1 MKAHAVCKPRHHD
14 RQSRETESRPACL
27 DLVIEDVQ
35 FKGNHLAFSLSDR
48 RTVNIHLLFFPGLLD
63 ASDSQRKNWK
73 LIAGGE
79 SVIWSDL
86 GEDISVTALLALQDG
101 RYLADRSNGWGA

>member
-1 MKAHAVCKPRHHD
+1 MKAYAACKPQHHD

-27 DLVIEDVQ
+27 DLVIEDIQ
-35 FKGNHLAFSLSDR
+35 FIGNHLAFSLSDR
-48 RTVNIHLLFFPGLLD
+48 RTVNIHLLFFPALLD
-63 ASDSQRKNWK
+63 ASDSQRNNWQ

-79 SVIWSDL
+79 SVIWSEL

-101 RYLADRSNGWGA
+101 RYLADRLNGWGA